1 MFPTRAV
8 LSIFNVFD
16 GPSTAYEALYI
27 MLNAEDE
34 QEQDELTKNWRDHKL
49 EELNFVGTLVRSLD
63 LEHWQF
69 ILTRF
74 RARCCQVA

>member
-1 MFPTRAV
+1 
-8 LSIFNVFD
+8 
-16 GPSTAYEALYI
+16 